1 VTKRGWLVDN
11 NVPRG
16 VTHLLRERGHVAIE
30 VRDRLGGEAPDS
42 AIAALARSEGLRI
55 VTHDVEFARRC
66 RANDV
71 PALWLRTAFTEDRQR
86 LDDVFG
92 EVVEAITSGARQ
104 LVLTRDGQLEAD
116 T

>member
-1 VTKRGWLVDN
+1 MDN

-16 VTHLLRERGHVAIE
+16 VTRLLRERGHVAIE
-30 VRDRLGGEAPDS
+30 VRERLGAEAPDT
-42 AIAALARSEGLRI
+42 AIAAFARSEDLRV

-66 RANDV
+66 RANGV
-71 PALWLRTAFTEDRQR
+71 PALWLRTPFTEDRRR

-92 EVVEAITSGARQ
+92 TVVEAIAAGASQ